1 MRLFVYGC
9 YFDFSE
15 ESLITL
21 QCTIEITSEKMSE
34 ILSDY
39 FYSISLCTCKIGL
52 H

>member
-9 YFDFSE
+9 YFDFLE
-15 ESLITL
+15 ELITL
-21 QCTIEITSEKMSE
+21 QCTITSEKMSE